1 MVATREIKP
10 GETIFTEKPLS
21 FGPSENTKPVCIGC
35 YSSNITKDS
44 PRCKYCGF
52 PVCTDKC
59 SEIPEH
65 RDYECAIL
73 RKNNYKVL
81 NEEVVFR
88 ESIDNS
94 NKYHPYLFN

>member
-1 MVATREIKP
+1 MKVGMDHNLGLTDEQDIKKYIKLDLTKRSSKSGSIPYEIVRNEVVGRHMVATREIKP

-52 PVCTDKC
+52 P
-59 SEIPEH
+59 
-65 RDYECAIL
+65 
-73 RKNNYKVL
+73 
-81 NEEVVFR
+81 
-88 ESIDNS
+88 
-94 NKYHPYLFN
+94 